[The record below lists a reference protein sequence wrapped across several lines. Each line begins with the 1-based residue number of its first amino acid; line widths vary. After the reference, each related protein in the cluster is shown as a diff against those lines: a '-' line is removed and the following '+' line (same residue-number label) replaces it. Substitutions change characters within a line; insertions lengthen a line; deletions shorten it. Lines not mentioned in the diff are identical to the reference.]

1 LAVSVERSS
10 HGGGVAVNDGLIYD
24 WNQKGERPRP
34 HLILLNDETLRD
46 GLQSP
51 SVKAPTIDQ
60 KLRILHLLDRIGID
74 SADIGLPGAGPHV
87 VQDVERLACE
97 IVKSGLRVR
106 ANCAARTLAADIQP
120 IADIVQRTG
129 LPIECC
135 CFIGS
140 SPIRR
145 YAEDWTV
152 DYLQRCT
159 DEAVGFAVR
168 QGLTVM
174 YVTEDTTRSDPDTLR
189 RLFSTAIRAGA
200 ARLCIADTVGHAT
213 PDGARAVVRFTK
225 ALVDEHGGNIG
236 IDWHGHRD
244 RDMGTINSIA
254 AIEAGATRVHGTVL
268 GLGERVGNTPMDL
281 LMVNLVLMGWIDRD
295 LTHLNDLVQTVSE
308 ATGEPIP
315 DNYPVFGRDAFRTAT
330 GVHAAAV
337 VKAFNK
343 HDADLADTVYSG
355 VPARLV
361 GRSQQI
367 EIGPMSGKS
376 NVVFWLE
383 RRGISVDEEMVER
396 IFRRAKASATVLT
409 EQEILREIEAAR
421 AYATTRLDA

>member
-1 LAVSVERSS
+1 ML
-10 HGGGVAVNDGLIYD
+10 D
-24 WNQKGERPRP
+24 
-34 HLILLNDETLRD
+34 DETLRD

-51 SVKAPTIDQ
+51 SVRAPAIEQ
-60 KLRILHLLDRIGID
+60 KLQILHLLDRVGID
-74 SADIGLPGAGPHV
+74 TADIGLPGAGPHV
-87 VQDVERLACE
+87 VHDVERLAVE
-97 IVKSGLRVR
+97 IRDRRLNIR
-106 ANCAARTLAADIQP
+106 ANCAARTVIADIQP

-129 LPIECC
+129 VPIECC

-145 YAEDWTV
+145 YAEDWSV
-152 DYLQRCT
+152 DHLQRCT
-159 DEAVGFAVR
+159 EEAVGFGVR
-168 QGLTVM
+168 QGLSVM
-174 YVTEDTTRSDPDTLR
+174 YVTEDTTRSDPETLR
-189 RLFSTAIRAGA
+189 RLFTTALHAGA

-213 PDGARAVVRFTK
+213 PAGAQAVVRFTRRVVEE
-225 ALVDEHGGNIG
+225 AGAGAGIG

-254 AIEAGATRVHGTVL
+254 AIEAGASRVHGTIL
-268 GLGERVGNTPMDL
+268 GIGERVGNTPMDL
-281 LMVNLVLMGWIDRD
+281 LIVNLVLMGWIERN
-295 LTHLNDLVQTVSE
+295 LTNLNDLVQAVSE

-337 VKAFNK
+337 VKAFHK
-343 HDADLADTVYSG
+343 GDPDLADTVYSG

-383 RRGISVDEEMVER
+383 RHGIPADEELVDR
-396 IFRRAKASATVLT
+396 IFRKAKTSPTVLT
-409 EQEILREIEAAR
+409 AQEIEREIEHAR
-421 AYATTRLDA
+421 IYATTRLDA

>member
-1 LAVSVERSS
+1 M
-10 HGGGVAVNDGLIYD
+10 NDGLIYD
-24 WNQKGERPRP
+24 WNRSGEHAPP
-34 HLILLNDETLRD
+34 APVLLNDETLRD

-51 SVKAPTIDQ
+51 SVKAPTIEQ
-60 KLRILHLLDRIGID
+60 KLHILHLLARTGID
-74 SADIGLPGAGPHV
+74 CADIGLPGAGPHV
-87 VQDVERLACE
+87 VSDVERLARE
-97 IVKSGLRVR
+97 IVESRLAVR

-129 LPIECC
+129 LAIECC

-140 SPIRR
+140 SPVRR

-152 DYLQRCT
+152 DYLRRCT
-159 DEAVGFAVR
+159 EDAVGFAVQ

-189 RLFSTAIRAGA
+189 RLFATAIRAGA
-200 ARLCIADTVGHAT
+200 SRICIADTVGHAT
-213 PDGARAVVRFTK
+213 PDGARAVVRFARTI
-225 ALVDEHGGNIG
+225 VDEHGGGIG

-244 RDMGTINSIA
+244 RDMGTINSVA
-254 AIEAGATRVHGTVL
+254 AIEAGASRVHGTIL
-268 GLGERVGNTPMDL
+268 GIGERVGNTPMDL
-281 LMVNLVLMGWIDRD
+281 LMVNLVLMGWIQRD
-295 LTHLNDLVQTVSE
+295 LTHLNDLVQAVSE

-337 VKAFNK
+337 VKAFQK
-343 HDADLADTVYSG
+343 ADLDLADTVYSG

-361 GRSQQI
+361 GRQQQI
-367 EIGPMSGKS
+367 EVGPMSGKS

-383 RRGISVDEEMVER
+383 RHGVVADEEMVDR
-396 IFRRAKASATVLT
+396 IFRRAKASSTVLT

>member
-1 LAVSVERSS
+1 MHST
-10 HGGGVAVNDGLIYD
+10 LIYD
-24 WNQKGERPRP
+24 WNQDQPSPRP
-34 HLILLNDETLRD
+34 PVVILNDETLRD

-51 SVKAPTIDQ
+51 SVRAPSIDQ
-60 KLRILHLLDRIGID
+60 KLRILHLLDQSGID
-74 SADIGLPGAGPHV
+74 TADIGLPGAGPHV
-87 VQDVERLACE
+87 VRDVEVLARAIVESRLR
-97 IVKSGLRVR
+97 IQ
-106 ANCAARTLAADIQP
+106 ANCAARTMIADIQP

-140 SPIRR
+140 SPIRQ

-152 DYLQRCT
+152 DHLQRCT
-159 DEAVGFAVR
+159 EEAVGFAVR
-168 QGLTVM
+168 QGLRVM

-189 RLFSTAIRAGA
+189 RLFTTAIEAGA
-200 ARLCIADTVGHAT
+200 SRICIADTVGHAT
-213 PDGARAVVRFTK
+213 PAGARAVVRFTRTITE
-225 ALVDEHGGNIG
+225 AAGGNIG

-244 RDMGTINSIA
+244 RDMGTINSLA
-254 AIEAGATRVHGTVL
+254 ALEAGASRVHGTIL
-268 GLGERVGNTPMDL
+268 GIGERVGNTPMDL
-281 LMVNLVLMGWIDRD
+281 LLVNLVLMGWIDRD
-295 LTHLNDLVQTVSE
+295 LTRMNDLVSAVSE

-337 VKAFNK
+337 VKAFHKN
-343 HDADLADTVYSG
+343 DSELADTVYSG

-361 GRSQQI
+361 GRTQQI

-383 RRGISVDEEMVER
+383 RHGLPADEEMVDR
-396 IFRRAKASATVLT
+396 IFRRAKASLTVLT
-409 EQEILREIEAAR
+409 EHEILREIEAAR
-421 AYATTRLDA
+421 AYASTRLDA

>member
-1 LAVSVERSS
+1 VDDALV
-10 HGGGVAVNDGLIYD
+10 YD
-24 WNQKGERPRP
+24 WNLESPTPKPP
-34 HLILLNDETLRD
+34 LVMLNDETLRD

-51 SVKAPTIDQ
+51 SVRAPSIDQ

-87 VQDVERLACE
+87 VRDVERLACE
-97 IVKSGLRVR
+97 ILDCRLKVR
-106 ANCAARTLAADIQP
+106 ANCAARTMIADIQP

-140 SPIRR
+140 SPIRL

-152 DYLQRCT
+152 DHLQRCSE
-159 DEAVGFAVR
+159 EAIGFAVR
-168 QGLTVM
+168 QGLEVM
-174 YVTEDTTRSDPDTLR
+174 YVTEDTTRSDPETLR
-189 RLFSTAIRAGA
+189 RLFKAAINAGA
-200 ARLCIADTVGHAT
+200 SRICIADTVGHAT
-213 PDGARAVVRFTK
+213 PSGARAVVRFAK
-225 ALVDEHGGNIG
+225 AIIEESRADVG

-254 AIEAGATRVHGTVL
+254 ALEAGATRVHGTVL

-281 LMVNLVLMGWIDRD
+281 LMVNLVLMGWVERD
-295 LTHLNDLVQTVSE
+295 LTHLNDLVQAVSE

-337 VKAFNK
+337 VKAFHK
-343 HDADLADTVYSG
+343 GDADLADTVYSG

-361 GRSQQI
+361 GREQQI
-367 EIGPMSGKS
+367 EVGPMSGRS
-376 NVVFWLE
+376 NVLFWLE
-383 RRGISVDEEMVER
+383 RHGVTADDELVDR
-396 IFRRAKASATVLT
+396 IFRRAKASAMVLT
-409 EQEILREIEAAR
+409 EQEIRREIEAAR

>member
-1 LAVSVERSS
+1 MD
-10 HGGGVAVNDGLIYD
+10 DGLIFD
-24 WNQKGERPRP
+24 WNRQGQSRRPSP
-34 HLILLNDETLRD
+34 ILLNDETLRD

-51 SVKAPTIDQ
+51 SVRAPSIDQ

-74 SADIGLPGAGPHV
+74 TADIGLPGAGPHV
-87 VQDVERLACE
+87 VKDVERLACE
-97 IVKSGLRVR
+97 ILDCRLKVQ
-106 ANCAARTLAADIQP
+106 ANCAARTLISDIEP

-152 DYLQRCT
+152 DHLQRCT
-159 DEAVGFAVR
+159 EDAIAFAVR

-174 YVTEDTTRSDPDTLR
+174 YVTEDTTRSDPETLR
-189 RLFSTAIRAGA
+189 RLFSAAITAGA
-200 ARLCIADTVGHAT
+200 ARICIADTVGHAT
-213 PDGARAVVRFTK
+213 PDGARAVVRFAK
-225 ALVDEHGGNIG
+225 SVADGHGGNIG

-254 AIEAGATRVHGTVL
+254 ALEAGATRVHGTVL

-281 LMVNLVLMGWIDRD
+281 LMVNLVLMGWIERD
-295 LTHLNDLVQTVSE
+295 LTHLNDLVQMVSE

-343 HDADLADTVYSG
+343 NDEELADTVYSG

-361 GRSQQI
+361 GRTQQI
-367 EIGPMSGKS
+367 EVGPMSGKS

-383 RRGISVDEEMVER
+383 RHGVIADDEMVDR
-396 IFRRAKASATVLT
+396 IFRRAKASTTVLT
-409 EQEILREIEAAR
+409 EQEILREVEAAR